1 MGNIAVNKKSG
12 KKKSVERRYMIIG
25 FFFLMPAI
33 ATYLLF
39 MGYPL
44 YRTFVL
50 SLTNWSGFGIPKFL
64 GLSNFRSIFEDN
76 TFTLALK
83 NTIYFAVFSSV
94 FSVLLGL
101 ILSWLNMY
109 MRRMEGQVYRT
120 IMFAPSMIAPTIT
133 GLLFLFIFT
142 EDVGMINNILKALG
156 LSNLTTAW
164 LTNTLTVRQVVV
176 IATIWRQ
183 FGLTLVLF
191 YAGLQSIPNEL
202 IESAR
207 IDGASDGK
215 VFVRILA
222 PLIKPQIELAT
233 MFTMLGG
240 LRIYDSVV
248 SLTGGGPARQTV
260 VLPMWIVENAYTY
273 SKFGYASAMC
283 VIFIAVV
290 LLFIAILR
298 LVFRGENYEY

>member
-1 MGNIAVNKKSG
+1 MRSTVACMKPG
-12 KKKSVERRYMIIG
+12 KKKSIERRYMIIG
-25 FFFLMPAI
+25 FCFLIPAL
-33 ATYLLF
+33 AAYLLF

-44 YRTFVL
+44 YRTVAL
-50 SLTNWSGFGIPKFL
+50 SITNWSGFGDPQNI
-64 GLSNFRSIFEDN
+64 GLVNYQSIFKDK
-76 TFTLALK
+76 TFLLALK
-83 NTIYFAVFSSV
+83 NTIYFAVFSSI

-101 ILSWLNMY
+101 LLAWLNMY
-109 MRRMEGQVYRT
+109 MRRMEGQVFRT
-120 IMFAPSMIAPTIT
+120 VMFAPSMIAPTIT

-142 EDVGMINNILKALG
+142 EDVGMVNNILKAIG
-156 LSNLTTAW
+156 LSELTTAW
-164 LTNTLTVRQVVV
+164 LTNAMTVKQVVV
-176 IATIWRQ
+176 IATVWRQ
-183 FGLTLVLF
+183 FGLTLVLC

-207 IDGASDGK
+207 LDGASDGK
-215 VFVRILA
+215 VFSRILV
-222 PLIKPQIELAT
+222 PLIKPQIELSV

-260 VLPMWIVENAYTY
+260 VLPMWIIENAYTY

-283 VIFIAVV
+283 VVFIAVV
-290 LLFIAILR
+290 LIFIVALR